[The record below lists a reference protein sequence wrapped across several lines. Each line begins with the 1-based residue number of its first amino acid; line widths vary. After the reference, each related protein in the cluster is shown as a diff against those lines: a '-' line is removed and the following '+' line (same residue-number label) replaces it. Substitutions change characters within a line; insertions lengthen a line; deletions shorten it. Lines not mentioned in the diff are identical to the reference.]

1 MRTVVVVGCDGVEE
15 IREGRDSGYDVS
27 GAARG
32 VKKQGRQQAQIRVL
46 FTNTEALDRQG
57 SMRACTTLDSK
68 SQLAA
73 SLSVTPFAMR
83 VSSR

>member
-32 VKKQGRQQAQIRVL
+32 VWRSRGGNKHKYEFFSQ
-46 FTNTEALDRQG
+46 T
-57 SMRACTTLDSK
+57 MR
-68 SQLAA
+68 
-73 SLSVTPFAMR
+73 R
-83 VSSR
+83 